1 MVMAM
6 EERYTPSAKQV
17 LVLAQQ
23 QANYFKHQAIGTEHL
38 LLALTMEKN
47 GVAAKVLQS
56 FVVTEVD
63 VREEIE
69 HIVGYGNLQRR
80 GADTY
85 LPYSPRTRYV
95 LERAREHAKLFNV
108 EKVGTEHILL
118 ALLEDDKTISS
129 RILAALNIDL
139 RKVKNITYRT
149 MGVDATTAN
158 RARKKLAL
166 SEKKQDNGTPT
177 LDELARDLTEMVRKD
192 QIDPVVGRD
201 NEIKRVV
208 QILSRRTKNNPV
220 LLGEP
225 GVGKTAVAEG
235 FSQKIVNG
243 EVPDN
248 LKNKRVM
255 MLDMGSLVA
264 GTKYRGE
271 FEDRLKKII
280 EEIRE
285 DGNVI
290 LFIDEMHTLIG
301 AGGAEGA
308 IDASNILKPALARG
322 EVQVIGATTLNEYQK
337 YVEADAALERRFAS
351 VTINEPTP
359 EVALTILKG
368 LRPKY
373 EKHHQLQITDEAL
386 ESAVKLSK
394 RYIASRFL
402 PDKAIDLMDEAAARV
417 RINNAQKVDKV
428 SAIKKKLSEL
438 SQEKTEALL
447 KEDFEKAAEIRNEE
461 LKIQEKLEKQIQRDK
476 DEEDSNNYRVKVTAE
491 DIAEVVSEWTG
502 VPVTQINR
510 SEGDRLIRLEKILHN
525 RVIGQ
530 DEAVKAV
537 SKAIRRARSGLK
549 DPTRPI
555 GSFMFLGPTGVGK
568 TELAKAL
575 AEAMFG
581 SEDSMIRIDMS
592 EYMEKYTTSRLIGS
606 PPGYVGYDE
615 GGQLTEKVR
624 NNPYSVVLLD
634 EVEKAHNDVFNILL
648 QVLDDGR
655 ITDHESDCCDGF
667 LTDSKGRKVDFRNT
681 IIIMTSNL
689 GATALRDEKSVG
701 FGAKDVSDDYEAM
714 AAKVRETLKKTFRP
728 EFLNRLDETVVFHSL
743 NKEEIHQIVK
753 LMAKNIIDRI
763 KEQNINLKIT
773 PAAIDIV
780 AEAGFDAEYGAR
792 PIRRVLQDK
801 IEDLLS
807 EELLAGNI
815 ETGATVTIGAKKGE
829 ITIKVKNPV
838 AAEKINS

>member
-1 MVMAM
+1 M

-158 RARKKLAL
+158 RTRKKLAL

-648 QVLDDGR
+648 QVLDDG
-655 ITDHESDCCDGF
+655 F

-714 AAKVRETLKKTFRP
+714 AAKIRETLKKTFRP

-792 PIRRVLQDK
+792 PIRRVLQGK

>member
-1 MVMAM
+1 MAM

-118 ALLEDDKTISS
+118 ALLEDVKTISS

-158 RARKKLAL
+158 RTRKKLAL

-417 RINNAQKVDKV
+417 RINNSQKVDKV

-648 QVLDDGR
+648 QVLDDG
-655 ITDHESDCCDGF
+655 F

>member
-158 RARKKLAL
+158 RTRKKLAL

-235 FSQKIVNG
+235 FSQKIVND

-438 SQEKTEALL
+438 SQEKTEVLL

-476 DEEDSNNYRVKVTAE
+476 DEEGSNNHRVKVTAE

-648 QVLDDGR
+648 QVLD
-655 ITDHESDCCDGF
+655 DGF

>member
-158 RARKKLAL
+158 RTRKKLAL

-438 SQEKTEALL
+438 SQEKTKALL

-648 QVLDDGR
+648 QVLDDG
-655 ITDHESDCCDGF
+655 F

-838 AAEKINS
+838 AAEKINN

>member
-158 RARKKLAL
+158 RTRKKLAL

-592 EYMEKYTTSRLIGS
+592 EYMEKYTASRLIGS

-648 QVLDDGR
+648 QVLD
-655 ITDHESDCCDGF
+655 DGF

>member
-1 MVMAM
+1 
-6 EERYTPSAKQV
+6 
-17 LVLAQQ
+17 
-23 QANYFKHQAIGTEHL
+23 
-38 LLALTMEKN
+38 
-47 GVAAKVLQS
+47 
-56 FVVTEVD
+56 
-63 VREEIE
+63 
-69 HIVGYGNLQRR
+69 
-80 GADTY
+80 
-85 LPYSPRTRYV
+85 
-95 LERAREHAKLFNV
+95 
-108 EKVGTEHILL
+108 
-118 ALLEDDKTISS
+118 
-129 RILAALNIDL
+129 
-139 RKVKNITYRT
+139 
-149 MGVDATTAN
+149 
-158 RARKKLAL
+158 
-166 SEKKQDNGTPT
+166 
-177 LDELARDLTEMVRKD
+177 
-192 QIDPVVGRD
+192 
-201 NEIKRVV
+201 
-208 QILSRRTKNNPV
+208 
-220 LLGEP
+220 
-225 GVGKTAVAEG
+225 
-235 FSQKIVNG
+235 
-243 EVPDN
+243 
-248 LKNKRVM
+248 
-255 MLDMGSLVA
+255 MGSLVA

-648 QVLDDGR
+648 QVLDDG
-655 ITDHESDCCDGF
+655 F

-728 EFLNRLDETVVFHSL
+728 EFLNRLDEIVVFHSL

>member
-1 MVMAM
+1 M

-38 LLALTMEKN
+38 LLALTMGKN

-158 RARKKLAL
+158 RTRKKLAL

-417 RINNAQKVDKV
+417 RINNTQKVDKV

-606 PPGYVGYDE
+606 PPGYVGYDG

-648 QVLDDGR
+648 QVLDDG
-655 ITDHESDCCDGF
+655 F
-667 LTDSKGRKVDFRNT
+667 LTDSKGRKVDFRNI

>member
-1 MVMAM
+1 
-6 EERYTPSAKQV
+6 
-17 LVLAQQ
+17 
-23 QANYFKHQAIGTEHL
+23 
-38 LLALTMEKN
+38 
-47 GVAAKVLQS
+47 
-56 FVVTEVD
+56 
-63 VREEIE
+63 
-69 HIVGYGNLQRR
+69 
-80 GADTY
+80 
-85 LPYSPRTRYV
+85 
-95 LERAREHAKLFNV
+95 
-108 EKVGTEHILL
+108 
-118 ALLEDDKTISS
+118 
-129 RILAALNIDL
+129 
-139 RKVKNITYRT
+139 

-648 QVLDDGR
+648 QVLDDG
-655 ITDHESDCCDGF
+655 F

-701 FGAKDVSDDYEAM
+701 FGAKDVSNDYEAM

-728 EFLNRLDETVVFHSL
+728 EFLNRLNETVVFHSL

>member
-158 RARKKLAL
+158 RTRKKLAL

-235 FSQKIVNG
+235 FSQKIVND

-438 SQEKTEALL
+438 SQEKTEVLL

-648 QVLDDGR
+648 QVLDDG
-655 ITDHESDCCDGF
+655 F

-701 FGAKDVSDDYEAM
+701 FGAKDVSDDYEVM

>member
-1 MVMAM
+1 M

-373 EKHHQLQITDEAL
+373 EKHHQLQITDGAL

-648 QVLDDGR
+648 QVLDDG
-655 ITDHESDCCDGF
+655 F

-689 GATALRDEKSVG
+689 GATALRDEKLVG

>member
-158 RARKKLAL
+158 RTRKKLAL

-417 RINNAQKVDKV
+417 RINNAQKMDKV

-648 QVLDDGR
+648 QVLDDG
-655 ITDHESDCCDGF
+655 F

-728 EFLNRLDETVVFHSL
+728 EFLNRLDEIVVFHSL

>member
-158 RARKKLAL
+158 RTRKKLAL

-476 DEEDSNNYRVKVTAE
+476 DEEDSNSYRVKVTAE

-648 QVLDDGR
+648 QVLD
-655 ITDHESDCCDGF
+655 DGF

>member
-158 RARKKLAL
+158 RTRKKLAL

-394 RYIASRFL
+394 RYITSRFL

-417 RINNAQKVDKV
+417 RINNSQKVDKV

-648 QVLDDGR
+648 QVLDDG
-655 ITDHESDCCDGF
+655 F

>member
-23 QANYFKHQAIGTEHL
+23 QANYFRHQAIGTEHL

-158 RARKKLAL
+158 RTRKKLAL

-235 FSQKIVNG
+235 FSQKIVND

-438 SQEKTEALL
+438 SQEKTEVLL

-648 QVLDDGR
+648 QVLDDG
-655 ITDHESDCCDGF
+655 F

-838 AAEKINS
+838 ATEKINS

>member
-118 ALLEDDKTISS
+118 ALLEDDRTISS

-158 RARKKLAL
+158 RTRKKLAL

-476 DEEDSNNYRVKVTAE
+476 DEENSNNYRVKVTAE

-648 QVLDDGR
+648 QVLDDG
-655 ITDHESDCCDGF
+655 F

-714 AAKVRETLKKTFRP
+714 AAKVREILKKTFRP

>member
-69 HIVGYGNLQRR
+69 HIVRYGNLQRR

-648 QVLDDGR
+648 QVLDDG
-655 ITDHESDCCDGF
+655 F

-714 AAKVRETLKKTFRP
+714 AVKVRETLKKTFRP

>member
-158 RARKKLAL
+158 RTRKKLAL

-402 PDKAIDLMDEAAARV
+402 PDKAIDVMDEAAARV

-476 DEEDSNNYRVKVTAE
+476 DEENSNNYRVKVTAE

-648 QVLDDGR
+648 QVLD
-655 ITDHESDCCDGF
+655 DGF

>member
-1 MVMAM
+1 M

-158 RARKKLAL
+158 RTRKKLAL

-417 RINNAQKVDKV
+417 RINNSQKVDKV

-648 QVLDDGR
+648 QVLDDG
-655 ITDHESDCCDGF
+655 F

-714 AAKVRETLKKTFRP
+714 AAKVRETLKKNFRP

>member
-1 MVMAM
+1 M

-158 RARKKLAL
+158 RTRKKLAL

-530 DEAVKAV
+530 DEAVEAV

-648 QVLDDGR
+648 QVLD
-655 ITDHESDCCDGF
+655 DGF

>member
-158 RARKKLAL
+158 RTRKKLAL

-581 SEDSMIRIDMS
+581 SEDSIIRIDMS

-648 QVLDDGR
+648 QVLD
-655 ITDHESDCCDGF
+655 DGF

>member
-158 RARKKLAL
+158 RTRKKLAL

-648 QVLDDGR
+648 QVLDDG
-655 ITDHESDCCDGF
+655 F

-763 KEQNINLKIT
+763 KEQIINLKIT

-780 AEAGFDAEYGAR
+780 AETGFDAEYGAR

>member
-1 MVMAM
+1 MAM

-158 RARKKLAL
+158 RTRKKLAL

-417 RINNAQKVDKV
+417 RINNSQKVDKV

-525 RVIGQ
+525 LVIGQ

-648 QVLDDGR
+648 QVLD
-655 ITDHESDCCDGF
+655 DGF

>member
-63 VREEIE
+63 VREKIE

-158 RARKKLAL
+158 RTRKKLAL

-417 RINNAQKVDKV
+417 RINNSQKVDKV

-648 QVLDDGR
+648 QVLDDG
-655 ITDHESDCCDGF
+655 F

>member
-1 MVMAM
+1 MAM

-158 RARKKLAL
+158 RTRKKLAL

-447 KEDFEKAAEIRNEE
+447 KEDFEKAAEIRNKE

-648 QVLDDGR
+648 QVLDDG
-655 ITDHESDCCDGF
+655 F

>member
-158 RARKKLAL
+158 RTRKKLAL

-308 IDASNILKPALARG
+308 INASNILKPALARG

-417 RINNAQKVDKV
+417 RINNSQKVDKV

-648 QVLDDGR
+648 QVLDDG
-655 ITDHESDCCDGF
+655 F

>member
-158 RARKKLAL
+158 RTRKKLAL

-373 EKHHQLQITDEAL
+373 EKHHQLQITDGAL

-648 QVLDDGR
+648 QVLDDG
-655 ITDHESDCCDGF
+655 F

>member
-1 MVMAM
+1 MAM

-149 MGVDATTAN
+149 MGIDATTAN
-158 RARKKLAL
+158 RTRKKLAL
-166 SEKKQDNGTPT
+166 LEKKQDNGTPT

-648 QVLDDGR
+648 QVLDDG
-655 ITDHESDCCDGF
+655 F

>member
-1 MVMAM
+1 
-6 EERYTPSAKQV
+6 
-17 LVLAQQ
+17 
-23 QANYFKHQAIGTEHL
+23 
-38 LLALTMEKN
+38 
-47 GVAAKVLQS
+47 
-56 FVVTEVD
+56 
-63 VREEIE
+63 
-69 HIVGYGNLQRR
+69 
-80 GADTY
+80 
-85 LPYSPRTRYV
+85 
-95 LERAREHAKLFNV
+95 
-108 EKVGTEHILL
+108 
-118 ALLEDDKTISS
+118 
-129 RILAALNIDL
+129 
-139 RKVKNITYRT
+139 
-149 MGVDATTAN
+149 
-158 RARKKLAL
+158 
-166 SEKKQDNGTPT
+166 
-177 LDELARDLTEMVRKD
+177 
-192 QIDPVVGRD
+192 
-201 NEIKRVV
+201 
-208 QILSRRTKNNPV
+208 
-220 LLGEP
+220 
-225 GVGKTAVAEG
+225 
-235 FSQKIVNG
+235 
-243 EVPDN
+243 
-248 LKNKRVM
+248 
-255 MLDMGSLVA
+255 
-264 GTKYRGE
+264 
-271 FEDRLKKII
+271 
-280 EEIRE
+280 
-285 DGNVI
+285 
-290 LFIDEMHTLIG
+290 MHTLIG

-373 EKHHQLQITDEAL
+373 EKHHQLQITDGAL

-581 SEDSMIRIDMS
+581 SEDSIIRIDMS

-648 QVLDDGR
+648 QVLD
-655 ITDHESDCCDGF
+655 DGF

>member
-118 ALLEDDKTISS
+118 TLLEDDKTISS

-158 RARKKLAL
+158 RTRKKLAL

-648 QVLDDGR
+648 QVLDDG
-655 ITDHESDCCDGF
+655 F

-829 ITIKVKNPV
+829 ITIKVKNLV
-838 AAEKINS
+838 AVEKINS

>member
-158 RARKKLAL
+158 RTRKKLAL

-476 DEEDSNNYRVKVTAE
+476 DEENSNNYRVKVTAE

-648 QVLDDGR
+648 QVLDDG
-655 ITDHESDCCDGF
+655 F

-829 ITIKVKNPV
+829 ITIKVKNPE
-838 AAEKINS
+838 ATEKISS

>member
-158 RARKKLAL
+158 RTRKKLAL

-648 QVLDDGR
+648 QVLDDG
-655 ITDHESDCCDGF
+655 F

-838 AAEKINS
+838 ATEKVNS

>member
-158 RARKKLAL
+158 RTRKKLAL

-417 RINNAQKVDKV
+417 RINNSQKVDKV

-648 QVLDDGR
+648 QVLDDG
-655 ITDHESDCCDGF
+655 F

-780 AEAGFDAEYGAR
+780 VEAGFDAEYGAR

>member
-1 MVMAM
+1 MAM

-158 RARKKLAL
+158 RTRKKLAL

-177 LDELARDLTEMVRKD
+177 LDELARDLIEMVRKD

-648 QVLDDGR
+648 QVLDDG
-655 ITDHESDCCDGF
+655 F

>member
-158 RARKKLAL
+158 RTRKKLAL

-428 SAIKKKLSEL
+428 SVIKKKLSEL

-648 QVLDDGR
+648 QVLDDG
-655 ITDHESDCCDGF
+655 F

-780 AEAGFDAEYGAR
+780 AETGFDAEYGAR

>member
-1 MVMAM
+1 M

-23 QANYFKHQAIGTEHL
+23 QANYFRHQAIGTEHL

-47 GVAAKVLQS
+47 GVA
-56 FVVTEVD
+56 TEVD

-158 RARKKLAL
+158 RTRKKLAL

-235 FSQKIVNG
+235 FSQKIVND

-438 SQEKTEALL
+438 SQEKTEVLL

-648 QVLDDGR
+648 QVLDDG
-655 ITDHESDCCDGF
+655 F

-838 AAEKINS
+838 ATEKINS

>member
-158 RARKKLAL
+158 RTRKKLAL

-648 QVLDDGR
+648 QVLDDG
-655 ITDHESDCCDGF
+655 F

-701 FGAKDVSDDYEAM
+701 FGAKNVSDDYEAM